1 MNILPL
7 GVGNALTKRFY
18 HNNFLFDFDGESLL
32 VDCGTSLRFSLHEAG
47 IQYEDLENVLITHCH
62 YDHVGGLEELVTRR
76 SKQGLATTI
85 YLIEELQDDVLS
97 VLAPGFGYAAIER
110 FCRFVLL
117 SPGEPD
123 ALNGYKIELLPTTN
137 LHIEG
142 MISTGLRIT
151 QPDGSQIIYTSDI
164 KKLTESRFRSAVT
177 RQTKLILQDVSF
189 SKNNVHSTFDEVLA
203 YYPKE
208 VHQHI
213 VAMHY
218 DDNIEDYRSKIEN
231 SPLRLAKQHHWIH
244 I

>member
-1 MNILPL
+1 
-7 GVGNALTKRFY
+7 
-18 HNNFLFDFDGESLL
+18 
-32 VDCGTSLRFSLHEAG
+32 
-47 IQYEDLENVLITHCH
+47 
-62 YDHVGGLEELVTRR
+62 
-76 SKQGLATTI
+76 
-85 YLIEELQDDVLS
+85 
-97 VLAPGFGYAAIER
+97 
-110 FCRFVLL
+110 
-117 SPGEPD
+117 
-123 ALNGYKIELLPTTN
+123 
-137 LHIEG
+137 

-151 QPDGSQIIYTSDI
+151 QPDSAQVLYTSDI

-208 VHQHI
+208 VHQYI

-231 SPLRLAKQHHWIH
+231 SPLLLARQHHWMH